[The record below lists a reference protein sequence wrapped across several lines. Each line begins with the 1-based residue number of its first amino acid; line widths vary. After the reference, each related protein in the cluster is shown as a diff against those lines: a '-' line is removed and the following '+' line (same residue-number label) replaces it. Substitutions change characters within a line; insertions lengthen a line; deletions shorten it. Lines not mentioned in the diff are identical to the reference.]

1 MLLAPMHYCWAQ
13 QPSWPSMLKR
23 RARRA
28 VRLAAAA
35 SNYSDNRYWTFYKLP
50 MFGCNDSSQVLKE
63 IANCVKSFPTAYI
76 RLVAFDQVRP
86 HACARPPH
94 GLGALGAAPCS
105 GGCSYTSTA
114 LVVAGRD
121 AMSCGGSSCWQWL
134 STLSLDMHA
143 CCRRRYCSVS
153 VSAKEAH
160 HWLGCL
166 PWRACA
172 CAAGER
178 LARSRFTD
186 APLLAAL
193 RRSARCSAQAS
204 WCTAPTP
211 PTTSA
216 PRRSA
221 PSKRRRLLGTSG
233 PRGAMQPRTRACP
246 APRLAARG
254 CTPDCMPGFW
264 LAGGA
269 GPWAG
274 CTSQEGSSVRRA

>member
-1 MLLAPMHYCWAQ
+1 
-13 QPSWPSMLKR
+13 
-23 RARRA
+23 
-28 VRLAAAA
+28 
-35 SNYSDNRYWTFYKLP
+35 

-121 AMSCGGSSCWQWL
+121 ALTFGGSSCWQWL
-134 STLSLDMHA
+134 TTLSLYINA
-143 CCRRRYCSVS
+143 CCHRRYCSVS
-153 VSAKEAH
+153 VCAEQAH

-172 CAAGER
+172 CAAGKR
-178 LARSRFTD
+178 LARSHFTD

-193 RRSARCSAQAS
+193 RRSARCSAPAS

-221 PSKRRRLLGTSG
+221 PSKRRRPLGTPG
-233 PRGAMQPRTRACP
+233 PRGATQPRTQADP

-254 CTPDCMPGFW
+254 CTLTACWDSG
-264 LAGGA
+264 L
-269 GPWAG
+269 WAG
-274 CTSQEGSSVRRA
+274 QGHGLACTSQEGSSVRRA